1 MLIAVAMTRRGGDAR
16 VTHLLST
23 PNGAFVAAVSPDGRV
38 QATADLTLFG
48 RSRDQL
54 PLPLRHLGQHADEE
68 TGLHY
73 NVARYFDPE
82 LRLFL
87 SPEPLGLEG
96 GLRPYAYVDGFSRV
110 GGTSASRNPAY
121 GSSPSQR
128 RSHPIRT
135 ADGTTDLPV
144 LGVFDTSFNR
154 VR

>member
-1 MLIAVAMTRRGGDAR
+1 VIIAVAMTWRGGDAR
-16 VTHLLST
+16 VTYLLST
-23 PNGAFVAAVSPDGRV
+23 PNGTFAAAVSPDGRV
-38 QATADLTLFG
+38 QARADPTLFG

-54 PLPLRHLGQHADEE
+54 PLPLRHLGHADEGI
-68 TGLHY
+68 GLHC
-73 NVARYFDPE
+73 NGARYFDPE

-87 SPEPLGLEG
+87 SPEPRGLEG
-96 GLRPYAYVDGFSRV
+96 GLRPYVHVDGFGRV
-110 GGTSASRNPAY
+110 GGTSAPRNPAY

-135 ADGTTDLPV
+135 TDGTTDSPV